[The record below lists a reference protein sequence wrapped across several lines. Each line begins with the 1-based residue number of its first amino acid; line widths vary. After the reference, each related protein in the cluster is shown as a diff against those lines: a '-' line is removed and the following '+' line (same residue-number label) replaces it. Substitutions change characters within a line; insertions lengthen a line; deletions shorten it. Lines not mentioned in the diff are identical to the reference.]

1 VVKKKVSATVAL
13 VSSMEAFPM
22 VRLALELEVPT
33 AVVAS
38 IPGRKLGDECW
49 NSGLD
54 GQLEVVV
61 ASIHLKALAASIQ
74 LEVAVVATSVAAR
87 LRKTIPTTSR
97 VVGPYENPVT

>member
-61 ASIHLKALAASIQ
+61 ASIQLKALAASIQ

-87 LRKTIPTTSR
+87 LRKTIPTTLR